1 MRLTAIAVAP
11 VAAAGLVIAPHT
23 SYIAVPPSVPTTQP
37 QTLAVELTSAALH
50 INTETT
56 TLARTAAA
64 TPQANLTVAQL
75 RNAVGYVAIT
85 AALIGLTPVWYAAF
99 PITIP
104 ASIGAL
110 AFLDLIAHLLNQSFT
125 KPEALTVL
133 KFGLAGWAVGP
144 LYLVKEAVRVTGKYL
159 NSLVAPPSSS
169 QPTAAT
175 IASRTVRPA
184 HQTKSGLAGTHRTT
198 RAKGNTARTPS
209 AHRTAKPAHVS
220 ENKKRTAGSGR
231 SADKH

>member
-1 MRLTAIAVAP
+1 MTAIAVAP
-11 VAAAGLVIAPHT
+11 VVAAGLVIAPHT
-23 SYIAVPPSVPTTQP
+23 SDIAVPRSVPTIQP
-37 QTLAVELTSAALH
+37 QTLAVELTSATVH
-50 INTETT
+50 ISTENTA
-56 TLARTAAA
+56 LARAAA
-64 TPQANLTVAQL
+64 APPQANVTGAQL

-99 PITIP
+99 PVTIP
-104 ASIGAL
+104 ASVAATAL
-110 AFLDLIAHLLNQSFT
+110 FDVVIHAFGGTIT
-125 KPEALTVL
+125 RPEGLTPL
-133 KFGLAGWAVGP
+133 GSGLAGWAVGP
-144 LYLVKEAVRVTGKYL
+144 LYLVKKAVRVTGKYL

-231 SADKH
+231 STDKH